1 MEDLRARRG
10 EAWEHDPGPPR
21 NRRWARLFAEAPDHR
36 ALGTAL
42 DGGASDDGDMPR
54 ERFRWHFGPV
64 FYRGRLGDDRA
75 KVLVVG
81 QDGGSDEALAHR
93 SFVGE
98 SGTRVQHL
106 LAHLGITRSY
116 LFLNTF
122 VYSILGQFGGA
133 LEQLALDP
141 GSPLARHRHRVL
153 DYAATR
159 NDLRLVVT
167 VGRAARESVLAWNRW
182 RGGSGDARAGEL
194 QLLDGR
200 ALGPHVR
207 LVDVV
212 HPGAAA
218 QGAETLAEVT
228 ASFAA
233 AADRVLGWAAEDPE
247 WLPVD
252 RDGRRGD
259 VGTFAYDRAPIPLR
273 DLPFGATRRLGSGG
287 TATRRGDGGRSIE
300 IGPAA
305 PPGPAPGPTAGPGAQ
320 TPAVPATGP
329 AAGAAPARPTYPAEP
344 AGGTEGYDA
353 ALDDLPWAPPRSVIE
368 YDRGPGTSMARLL
381 VGAAA
386 ALPWPDFAAL
396 GVPGA
401 AVYGAGPVYRGR
413 FGGVRL
419 LVLADQDGHDD
430 LLWGRAFTGEAGQ
443 RLQGLLAAL
452 GVTRSYLVLRPL
464 PVDTAGLPA
473 GTVWALADR
482 PDVVALLAAVAD
494 RVLDDNPVA
503 AVVTVG
509 PHAERIAGRFEL
521 ADRPVVALPAW
532 SAPGALE
539 AWVAGHARLRS
550 LGIPGDRPPTDG
562 AWAGERSQIPRA
574 DLPFGL
580 PRWQGTSG
588 DRVVRSTPQ
597 VGPGAP
603 PEPAYKV
610 WAPRWLDSHRPPERH
625 AR

>member
-36 ALGTAL
+36 ALGAAL
-42 DGGASDDGDMPR
+42 HGGDSDDRNTPR

-64 FYRGRLGDDRA
+64 FYRGRLGDDRV

-122 VYSILGQFGGA
+122 VYSIVGQFGGA
-133 LEQLALDP
+133 LEHLALDP
-141 GSPLARHRHRVL
+141 VSPLTRHRHRIL
-153 DYAATR
+153 DYAAAR

-182 RGGSGDARAGEL
+182 RGGSGDARTGEL
-194 QLLDGR
+194 HLLDGR

-218 QGAETLAEVT
+218 QGAEALADVS

-233 AADRVLGWAAEDPE
+233 AADRVLGWVAEDPA

-252 RDGRRGD
+252 PDGRRGD

-273 DLPFGATRRLGSGG
+273 DLPFGTTRRLGSGG
-287 TATRRGDGGRSIE
+287 TVTQRGDGGRSIE
-300 IGPAA
+300 IGPPA

-320 TPAVPATGP
+320 TSAVPASDP
-329 AAGAAPARPTYPAEP
+329 AAGAAPARPTFPAEP

-353 ALDDLPWAPPRSVIE
+353 ALDDLPWEPPRSVLE

-386 ALPWPDFAAL
+386 ARPWPDFAAL

-401 AVYGAGPVYRGR
+401 AGYGTGPVYRGR

-443 RLQGLLAAL
+443 RFQGLLAAL
-452 GVTRSYLVLRPL
+452 GITRSYLVLRPL
-464 PVDTAGLPA
+464 PVDTAGLA
-473 GTVWALADR
+473 AATVRALADR
-482 PDVVALLAAVAD
+482 PDVAALLAEVAD

-509 PHAERIAGRFEL
+509 PHAERIAGRFVL
-521 ADRPVVALPAW
+521 DGRPVVALPGW

-562 AWAGERSQIPRA
+562 AWAGERAQIPRA

-588 DRVVRSTPQ
+588 DRVVRATPRI
-597 VGPGAP
+597 GPGTP

-610 WAPRWLDSHRPPERH
+610 WAPRWLDSHRAPERQ